1 MNRPRTLLGVRKSIG
16 IECVMSRH
24 HIAEQ
29 ALQEM
34 KVDLLLN
41 PTLAPDTSTLGMTPA
56 GSVVCAAA
64 GTGCETPFAP
74 YGAVTL
80 HFGDATIG
88 NSLQATHVYA
98 FDRVFSPTTM
108 KALARLLQVCALPPT
123 SHVHA
128 HAPAHVLTLLLPL
141 LVCGHCVQM
150 LCMYL

>member
-1 MNRPRTLLGVRKSIG
+1 MNGTLSGVRKSIG

-34 KVDLLLN
+34 KADLLLN
-41 PTLAPDTSTLGMTPA
+41 PTLAPDMSARGSTPA
-56 GSVVCAAA
+56 GNGACTAA
-64 GTGCETPFAP
+64 GTECETPFAP

-88 NSLQATHVYA
+88 SSLQATHVYA

-108 KALARLLQVCALPPT
+108 KALARLLQVCGLPCATLPVLT
-123 SHVHA
+123 PRS
-128 HAPAHVLTLLLPL
+128 HAPPF
-141 LVCGHCVQM
+141 
-150 LCMYL
+150 LC